1 MTNQTGIRTT
11 ALLAGV
17 VLLGVFSTASA
28 DAGLSVDAINS
39 ATFSPALTAAA
50 VEQGPDPL
58 IIKTQILLDRAGTSP
73 GVIDGYD
80 GENYRKALRV
90 FEEINGFPVDGKLDD
105 QVWQLLAGAF
115 PSPVIKQYTIA
126 PSDTA
131 KPLSPAIPVDYG
143 EKAEM
148 ERLGYTSMREMFAER
163 FHMDEDLLDQLNPD
177 ADFAAPGTVIIAADT
192 TSPEPKSAVAR
203 VNIDASAGLVR
214 AYDETGRIVAA
225 YPATIGSAENPS
237 PRGTHE
243 VSGVALDPTYTYNPD
258 KNFQQGDNEQVLTL
272 PPGPNGPV
280 GSVWIDLSKPTY
292 GIHGTP
298 EPAKI
303 AKTNSHGC
311 VRLTNWDATELAE
324 MVSPGTIVEFVR

>member
-1 MTNQTGIRTT
+1 MADRLMQTVMQV
-11 ALLAGV
+11 AGL
-17 VLLGVFSTASA
+17 VLIGTLHSA
-28 DAGLSVDAINS
+28 PAVAGLSAEQINNATPSFDA
-39 ATFSPALTAAA
+39 TPAAERQT
-50 VEQGPDPL
+50 PDPL

-80 GENYRKALRV
+80 GDNYRKALRA
-90 FEEINGFPVDGKLDD
+90 FEEINDFPVDGVLDS
-105 QVWQLLAGAF
+105 QVWQLLNGAF

-131 KPLSPAIPVDYG
+131 MPLSPAIPVDYS
-143 EKAEM
+143 EKAQL
-148 ERLGYTSMREMFAER
+148 ERLGYTSMRELFAER
-163 FHMDEDLLDQLNPD
+163 FHMDEDLLDWLNAGVD
-177 ADFAAPGTVIIAADT
+177 LSSPGTVLIATDT
-192 TSPEPKSAVAR
+192 TSPTPQAAVSR
-203 VNIDASAGLVR
+203 LTVDATAGLVR
-214 AYDETGRIVAA
+214 AFDDTGQMVAA
-225 YPATIGSAENPS
+225 YPATIGSSENPS
-237 PRGTHE
+237 PEGRHE
-243 VSGVALDPTYTYNPD
+243 VTGVALDPTYTYNPE
-258 KNFQQGDNEQVLTL
+258 KNFQQGDNDQVLTL

-311 VRLTNWDATELAE
+311 VRLTNWDAAELAE